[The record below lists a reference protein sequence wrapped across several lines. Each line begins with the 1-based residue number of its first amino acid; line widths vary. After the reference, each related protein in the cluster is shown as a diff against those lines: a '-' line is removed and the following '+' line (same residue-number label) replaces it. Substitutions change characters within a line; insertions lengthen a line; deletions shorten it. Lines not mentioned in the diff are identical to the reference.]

1 MKNIFRPKDSEF
13 ENASHISRK
22 KKATSKILKT
32 KTKEDKTLEY
42 GLEDD
47 REIIEYEKFIK

>member
-1 MKNIFRPKDSEF
+1 MGEKKLLYLINLRSFGRAN
-13 ENASHISRK
+13 ENCA
-22 KKATSKILKT
+22 ASKILKT
-32 KTKEDKTLEY
+32 KTKEDKTFEY